1 MAMEQM
7 TRIDWTISTGD
18 KWWSGTDDTVQVE
31 IWNDS
36 NMIIRLNVEPGDTS
50 RLNRGETVNYYW
62 VFRDPSGLGTSVS
75 GTTVPYYVRFPQG
88 VAGHLRVKFIAKG
101 DDAWEKVHIDSTVTT
116 GALHGVEGTIDSVVW
131 VEEFQDF
138 AFSQDVVISTDT
150 DEGHPTWTL
159 RY

>member
-36 NMIIRLNVEPGDTS
+36 NMIIRLNVEPADTS

-75 GTTVPYYVRFPQG
+75 GTTVPYYVRFPRRGRHHRQRRVGRG
-88 VAGHLRVKFIAKG
+88 VPRLRVQSG
-101 DDAWEKVHIDSTVTT
+101 RGNQHRHRRGSPHLDAPLLAGPIGLAS
-116 GALHGVEGTIDSVVW
+116 ASP
-131 VEEFQDF
+131 
-138 AFSQDVVISTDT
+138 DVVGLT
-150 DEGHPTWTL
+150 GRGGNL
-159 RY
+159 RSCTR